1 MATQLRL
8 NLSQCRN
15 HIRETYLAHN
25 HQIHVARC
33 LFLASCDRAIHERKL
48 NPILKRKERF
58 VKNVSYSRRLRE
70 DAFELDENGI
80 LTIRLVI
87 DLTTTTD
94 ILDESGLAQLSQF
107 TLGRPYS
114 CSGAT
119 RDFS

>member
-1 MATQLRL
+1 
-8 NLSQCRN
+8 
-15 HIRETYLAHN
+15 
-25 HQIHVARC
+25 
-33 LFLASCDRAIHERKL
+33 
-48 NPILKRKERF
+48 

-70 DAFELDENGI
+70 NAFELDENGI

-87 DLTTTTD
+87 DLRTTTD
-94 ILDESGLAQLSQF
+94 ILNESGVGQLSQF